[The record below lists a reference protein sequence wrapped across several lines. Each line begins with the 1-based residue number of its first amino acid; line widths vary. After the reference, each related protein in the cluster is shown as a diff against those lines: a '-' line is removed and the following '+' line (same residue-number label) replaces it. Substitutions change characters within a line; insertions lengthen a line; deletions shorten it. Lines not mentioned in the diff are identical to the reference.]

1 MELPINVLVI
11 IALVVLVLIVLSAL
25 FFSQSSQKMTEA
37 EANKIF
43 NLNCENYR
51 NANCQ
56 WRVTRDDSFGEFMQ
70 ACQILYGSNQR
81 EFSCLYDFCCGFSGD
96 AACQGFCSLCRGNK
110 YAGLPQA
117 SIDDCLNVYDNKCEG
132 TCAI

>member
-1 MELPINVLVI
+1 MDLPMNVLVVL
-11 IALVVLVLIVLSAL
+11 ALVVLVLIVLSA
-25 FFSQSSQKMTEA
+25 FFFGQSGQQMTEA

-56 WRVTRDDSFGEFMQ
+56 WRVTRSDSFGEFLQ
-70 ACQILYGSNQR
+70 ACHVLYGPNQH

-96 AACQGFCSLCRGNK
+96 VSCQGFCSLCRGNK
-110 YAGLPQA
+110 YAGLPA
-117 SIDDCLNVYDNKCEG
+117 DSINNCLDVYSNKCEG
-132 TCAI
+132 TCVV